1 MNFSDLP
8 SGLTIRLS
16 LTDRDATAFAA
27 KYLNDHNKEIK
38 ELIQQ
43 KLKFNPDITEPQIQ
57 FGRDE
62 IHLSAK
68 VGIRFMKANAILTAS
83 VHWNGSRADINI
95 KTLELPIVTLDASKA
110 NGLIQKPIED
120 FVSQLQ
126 QDFNIL
132 SFIVD
137 TGSVTIDAVK
147 K

>member
-1 MNFSDLP
+1 MDFSNLP

-38 ELIQQ
+38 DLIQQ

-57 FGRDE
+57 FDQDE
-62 IHLSAK
+62 IRLSAK
-68 VGIRFMKANAILTAS
+68 VGIRFMKANARLTAS
-83 VHWNGSRADINI
+83 VYWNGSSADVSI

-110 NGLIQKPIED
+110 NSLIQKPIED
-120 FVSQLQ
+120 FVGQLQ

-132 SFIVD
+132 TFCVE

>member
-16 LTDRDATAFAA
+16 LTDRDATAFAV
-27 KYLNDHNKEIK
+27 KYLAEHNKEIK

-57 FGRDE
+57 FDQDE
-62 IHLSAK
+62 IRLSAK
-68 VGIRFMKANAILTAS
+68 VGIRFMKANARLTAS
-83 VHWNGSRADINI
+83 VCWTGSCAEVNI
-95 KTLELPIVTLDASKA
+95 KTLELPIITLDASKA
-110 NGLIQKPIED
+110 NSLIQKPIED
-120 FVSQLQ
+120 FVGQLQ

-132 SFIVD
+132 SFTVEA
-137 TGSVTIDAVK
+137 GSVTIDAVK